1 MFDIFLIL
9 LVIFILTDI
18 EWLYFTTWDISPTI
32 LVSLLPL
39 ATCEHLSPFGGKIQ
53 GGSGGGKCGYVD
65 EGGTSFSLYVA
76 ATGRIMFTL
85 SK

>member
-1 MFDIFLIL
+1 MY
-9 LVIFILTDI
+9 ILTNIDQ
-18 EWLYFTTWDISPTI
+18 LYFTPRDISPTI

-76 ATGRIMFTL
+76 ATGRLMFTL